1 MFHNLDNLDRR
12 LRTRVEKIATI
23 ARKHNDSG
31 IVAWAVR
38 AADDAL
44 ALGRIRD
51 KDIATLERLE
61 DTYGHEYYS
70 NNGNAVHA

>member
-1 MFHNLDNLDRR
+1 MIHNLDKIDRNLRE
-12 LRTRVEKIATI
+12 RVERIANT
-23 ARKHNDSG
+23 ARKHNDNG
-31 IVAWAVR
+31 IVAWSIR

-61 DTYGHEYYS
+61 ENYGHEFYQ
-70 NNGNAVHA
+70 AAMAR